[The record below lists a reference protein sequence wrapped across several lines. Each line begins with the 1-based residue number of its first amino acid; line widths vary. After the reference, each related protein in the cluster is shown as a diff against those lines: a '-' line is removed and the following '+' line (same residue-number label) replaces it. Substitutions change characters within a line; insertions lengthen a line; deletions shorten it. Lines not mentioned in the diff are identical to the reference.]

1 MSDILLTISLALILA
16 GAILGMI
23 TAVLV
28 ILLLAFGWVP
38 EWIKKHPVRLTIAR
52 GE

>member
-1 MSDILLTISLALILA
+1 MALILT
-16 GAILGMI
+16 GAILGVI
-23 TAVLV
+23 TAILA